1 MFEQNKWWNSLDPQT
16 KEYLKKQ
23 PIWNDKDLYKAT
35 AFGIVI
41 GFLVGVVVGYEWAW
55 RPVVQ
60 TVKPLVG

>member
-1 MFEQNKWWNSLDPQT
+1 MNKRTAWYDSLSPST

-23 PIWNDKDLYKAT
+23 PVWNDKDLFKAA

>member
-1 MFEQNKWWNSLDPQT
+1 VNKWTEWYDAQPEHIKQWM
-16 KEYLKKQ
+16 KRQ

-35 AFGIVI
+35 AIGIII